1 MPVHPDYRIPY
12 DIGLTVKWDAIL
24 LTRRG
29 LHLPTL
35 SLSLSLASEKRPCE
49 PWCEGGG
56 VKPYNPRRAPASTS
70 SARWSPPQLP
80 ATTWAS
86 VRLQKT
92 GSPQI
97 RLSDTNPTR
106 LAFLDTGHSVSVARG
121 SYLWLDI
128 RLHWTWTFC
137 LLTSPLLSEVGPIPS
152 SLRFTWNHF
161 YFHNGKRYEKNL

>member
-1 MPVHPDYRIPY
+1 MRCDSPHKTRFTSPDC
-12 DIGLTVKWDAIL
+12 
-24 LTRRG
+24 
-29 LHLPTL
+29 L
-35 SLSLSLASEKRPCE
+35 SLLPRRSGPVSLGV
-49 PWCEGGG
+49 GGG

-70 SARWSPPQLP
+70 SARWSRQLL

-137 LLTSPLLSEVGPIPS
+137 LFTSPLLSEVGPIPS

-161 YFHNGKRYEKNL
+161 SFHNGKRYEKKILIYNLFII

>member
-1 MPVHPDYRIPY
+1 MLFSSQDEVYISR
-12 DIGLTVKWDAIL
+12 
-24 LTRRG
+24 
-29 LHLPTL
+29 L
-35 SLSLSLASEKRPCE
+35 SLSLLPRRSGPVSQGVG
-49 PWCEGGG
+49 GGG

-70 SARWSPPQLP
+70 SARWSRQLP

-137 LLTSPLLSEVGPIPS
+137 LLTSPFLSEVGPIPS

-161 YFHNGKRYEKNL
+161 SFHNGKRYETL